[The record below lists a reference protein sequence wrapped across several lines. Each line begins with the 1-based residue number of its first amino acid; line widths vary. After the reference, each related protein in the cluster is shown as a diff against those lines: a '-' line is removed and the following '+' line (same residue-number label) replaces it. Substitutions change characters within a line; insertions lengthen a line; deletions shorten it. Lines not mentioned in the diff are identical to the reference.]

1 VLRRKI
7 REILREILRKHY
19 PEVCQLNF
27 EVERPRK
34 EGLGDLSTNVAL
46 LLQGRLKRP
55 SLELAHELR
64 EKLEERAD
72 LFERVE
78 VAGPGF
84 INFWINPQV
93 YRENLR
99 EILKEGPNYGKIDLG
114 KGKRVHIEFVSAN
127 PTGPLHIGHGRGAAY
142 GDSLARILQF
152 AGFEVFKEYY
162 INDRGT
168 QMDILGASVYL
179 RARELKGEKVAF
191 PEDYYQGDYIY
202 DIAKEALN
210 LYPDLLEK
218 EEKEAISLCRELAI
232 KTILK
237 DIRED
242 LEVFRVEY
250 DNWYSERELHERGL
264 VPEVISLLQEKG
276 YVYEEEGALWFRSS
290 LFGDSK
296 DRVIRKSSGEWTYFA
311 SDIAYHYEKF
321 YSRGF
326 DLGINLWGADHHG
339 YVARL
344 KGVLSAL
351 GIDPERLKVLL
362 IQMVNLLEAGQL
374 KSMSTRKAEY
384 VELKELV
391 REVGV
396 DAVRFIFLS
405 RSQDSPLDFDVEL
418 AKKQSAENPVYY
430 VQYAHARICSVKE
443 KAKENGY
450 NLDEIFQ
457 ADLLQLKEKEERELL
472 KKLGEFP
479 DLVEISALQFAPYKI
494 VYYLIDL
501 ASAFHEYYNKF
512 RIVGEDKALSKARL
526 ALVEGCRI
534 VINNGLSLLGVSSP
548 EKM

>member
-64 EKLEERAD
+64 EKLEERDD

>member
-1 VLRRKI
+1 MLRRKI

-19 PEVCQLNF
+19 PEACQLNF

-457 ADLLQLKEKEERELL
+457 ADLLQLKEKEEKELL

>member
-1 VLRRKI
+1 MLRRKI

-46 LLQGRLKRP
+46 LLQGLLKRP
-55 SLELAHELR
+55 SPELAQELR
-64 EKLEERAD
+64 EKLEERTD
-72 LFERVE
+72 LFERVK

-179 RARELKGEKVAF
+179 RARKLKGEKVAF

-264 VPEVISLLQEKG
+264 VTEVISLLQEKG
-276 YVYEEEGALWFRSS
+276 YIYEEEGALWFRSS

-321 YSRGF
+321 HRRGF

-450 NLDEIFQ
+450 NLDEISQ

-479 DLVEISALQFAPYKI
+479 NLVEISALQFAPYKI

-534 VINNGLSLLGVSSP
+534 VINNGLNLLGVSSP

>member
-1 VLRRKI
+1 MLRRKI

-64 EKLEERAD
+64 EKLEERDD

>member
-1 VLRRKI
+1 MLRRKI

-19 PEVCQLNF
+19 PEVWQLTF

>member
-1 VLRRKI
+1 MLRRKI

-19 PEVCQLNF
+19 PEVWQLTF

-64 EKLEERAD
+64 EKLEERDD

>member
-19 PEVCQLNF
+19 PEVWQLTF

-64 EKLEERAD
+64 EKLEERDD

>member
-1 VLRRKI
+1 MLRRKI

-19 PEVCQLNF
+19 PEACQLNF

-64 EKLEERAD
+64 EKLEERDD

>member
-1 VLRRKI
+1 MLRRKI

-19 PEVCQLNF
+19 PEVWQLTF

-457 ADLLQLKEKEERELL
+457 ADLLQLKEKEEKELL